1 MFLRGGIRLNKKIFY
16 LLISISVLMILL
28 LIGINIKMNNVKDNT
43 FIAEK
48 LNTNSDA
55 YKKIN
60 DKVSS
65 FIKENGVFLLQTEED
80 NVNYLILDGSH
91 MNLKNESSYFSDV
104 KVENNEDLI
113 MIYYN
118 EELKNYT
125 EGKYPEHRLIYKI
138 TKDKETEYIRVFK
151 NKEETHFNSVIGA

>member
-1 MFLRGGIRLNKKIFY
+1 LNKKIFY
-16 LLISISVLMILL
+16 LLISISILMILL

-60 DKVSS
+60 DKASD

-91 MNLKNESSYFSDV
+91 MNLKNESPYFSDV
-104 KVENNEDLI
+104 KVENKEDLI
-113 MIYYN
+113 MVYYN
-118 EELKNYT
+118 EELKTYT

-138 TKDKETEYIRVFK
+138 TKDKETKYIRVFK
-151 NKEETHFNSVIGA
+151 NKVETHFNSVIGA